1 MVIKIEDVAIG
12 NNIVEVPLFINEES
26 ELWLVV
32 EKVNQKTFL
41 ALIDNR
47 NQSIEDKVE
56 LGNPVYFS
64 HSPKELDGEV
74 INEIILKCGKIIG
87 EDIDIKPNLAYAFLV
102 IAEYYNEIFN
112 QEDDFE
118 SLYGRQTK
126 ETARKIF
133 KTDPMAYFLE
143 VLNLIHQ
150 GDDIE
155 KEVMI
160 LAEFT
165 AHVMNANTVPV
176 FIKGSPGAGK
186 SSLNNAV
193 SKIIPPRF
201 LLGITSLSSKA
212 LFYNMKEISQDY
224 IKLVCNDFFDSDVV
238 AFVKDWADTTEEST
252 LKHMTVVNGEGV
264 TLEIECKRGLSV
276 TSADSMTNQQVN
288 RRMYHLNP
296 QENEDHLNRTQ
307 RFILNKSVEQNS
319 EIVDNAIEVA
329 NALYDLIIND
339 EFIVFNPWLEH
350 IDVNGYSP
358 TRLKH
363 ILHMIMARTLIYRY
377 QREEIMEG
385 ILLGTKEDVE
395 RVLELDNQL
404 NYLQTS
410 QLPLKAF
417 EITDYLEQWDYAA
430 NIEDNKEFG
439 ITLAQLV
446 KETGIAKT
454 TLRNWIFGR
463 DDILGLQAMGLIKSV
478 KSDPNNDKFT
488 WLLFKSEA
496 PFEDDH
502 DNHNRIKA
510 LKDVQIDPRAT
521 LSYFIA
527 CQPDKVLRDDIL
539 QEKMKDIS
547 TLKNDEEILEFLEMA
562 KNELIVD
569 NTIEERLNNPI
580 VEDFI
585 NKFEISALTAGR
597 MDKQEEGRM
606 CTND

>member
-1 MVIKIEDVAIG
+1 MVIKIEEVVIG
-12 NNIVEVPLFINEES
+12 NNIVEVPLFKGEES

-41 ALIDNR
+41 VLIDNR
-47 NQSIEDKVE
+47 TQSIDNVE
-56 LGNPVYFS
+56 LGKPVYFN
-64 HSPKELDGEV
+64 HSPKELDEEV
-74 INEIILKCGKIIG
+74 IHEIILKCEKVIG

-102 IAEYYNEIFN
+102 IAEYYDEIFN

-143 VLNLIHQ
+143 VSNLIHQ

-201 LLGITSLSSKA
+201 VLATTSLSSKA
-212 LFYNMKEISQDY
+212 LFYNLDKMSHDY

-252 LKHMTVVNGEGV
+252 LKHMTVIKGEGV
-264 TLEIECKRGLSV
+264 TLEIEGKRGLSV
-276 TSADSMTNQQVN
+276 TSADSMSNQQVN

-296 QENEDHLNRTQ
+296 QENEEHLNRTQ

-319 EIVDNAIEVA
+319 EIVDNAIEIA
-329 NALYDLIIND
+329 NALYDLIINE

-350 IDVNGYSP
+350 INVNGYSP

-439 ITLAQLV
+439 TTLAQLV
-446 KETGIAKT
+446 KVTGTAKN

-463 DDILGLQAMGLIKSV
+463 EDILGLQAMGMIKSV
-478 KSDPNNDKFT
+478 KSDPNNST
-488 WLLFKSEA
+488 SPWLLFKLEA

-502 DNHNRIKA
+502 DNHDRIKA
-510 LKDVQIDPRAT
+510 LKDIEIDPRAT
-521 LSYFIA
+521 LRHFIA
-527 CQPDKVLRDDIL
+527 CQSDKVLREDIIE
-539 QEKMKDIS
+539 EKMEDIQ
-547 TLKNDEEILEFLEMA
+547 TLKNDEEILEFLKIA
-562 KNELIVD
+562 KNELIID

-580 VEDFI
+580 IESFI
-585 NKFEISALTAGR
+585 NKFEISPLTTDR
-597 MDKQEEGRM
+597 MDKQEEGRI
-606 CTND
+606 DIKD